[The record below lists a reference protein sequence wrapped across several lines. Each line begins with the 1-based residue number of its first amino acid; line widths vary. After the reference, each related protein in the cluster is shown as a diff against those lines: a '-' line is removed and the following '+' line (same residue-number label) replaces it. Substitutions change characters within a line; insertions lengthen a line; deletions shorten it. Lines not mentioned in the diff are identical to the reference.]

1 MDRERILSKLD
12 TLDKYLE
19 KLNTVKPSS
28 FEEYSSNLEKK
39 MSCERLLHLLVETV
53 MDACYMLVKELKLG
67 LPAGDESAI
76 QKLSGIFSAA
86 MIEKL
91 KGMKRLRNILVHRY
105 EEIIDERVFDIL
117 ENNLDDFSEFKRETL
132 KALEPMNKKTRRRR

>member
-12 TLDKYLE
+12 MLDEYLE
-19 KLNTVKPSS
+19 KLNAIKPLSI
-28 FEEYSSNLEKK
+28 EEYSASLEKR
-39 MSCERLLHLLVETV
+39 MSCERLLHLLIETT
-53 MDACYMLVKELKLG
+53 MDACYLLVKALKLG

-76 QKLSGIFSAA
+76 QKLSGVFPAE

-105 EEIIDERVFDIL
+105 GEIVDERIFDIL
-117 ENNLDDFSEFKRETL
+117 ENNLDDFLEFKGEALKVLET
-132 KALEPMNKKTRRRR
+132 KGGG